1 MKEDE
6 YELTKRRLVDDVR
19 DTVRKQLFATYALI
33 GGAVLAVLG
42 YTGWDIVTDIRKNG
56 EEAVAQ
62 IKKEGNT
69 AVADIQEDTQH
80 QVDKIK
86 DDLKRALEAELDTL
100 TREVFKQAGLIA
112 GESKRIGMMLS
123 AVSTELG
130 KLDVDASTLAKINET
145 VSVLSEARRDTQK
158 QLIDVA
164 ARMDSLTVLEAELK
178 RLAGALEQVQP
189 GSAAVAA
196 EVVKNVAEAQAEAKA
211 RTERPTVYL
220 QFAGGARSKAQ
231 ELSRRL
237 ASDGFIMPGEER
249 IATAAGKHEVRY
261 FHDADQ
267 EAAKRLAE
275 ATRGALVDM
284 GLDDKNILVEDFSE
298 AKTKTSAGTI
308 ELWIE
313 L

>member
-1 MKEDE
+1 MNDDA
-6 YELTKRRLVDDVR
+6 YELTRRRLVDDVR

-42 YTGWDIVTDIRKNG
+42 YTGWDIVTDIRENG
-56 EEAVAQ
+56 REAVAQ
-62 IKKEGNT
+62 IKTEGVN
-69 AVADIQEDTQH
+69 AVADIRDDTQD
-80 QVDKIK
+80 QVDTIK
-86 DDLKRALEAELDTL
+86 DEVKSTVEAELDVL

-123 AVSTELG
+123 EVSTELG

-145 VSVLSEARRDTQK
+145 VTVLSETRRDTQK

-164 ARMDSLTVLEAELK
+164 ARMESLTVLEAELK
-178 RLAGALEQVQP
+178 RLAEALKQVQP
-189 GSAAVAA
+189 RSAAVAT
-196 EVVKNVAEAQAEAKA
+196 EVVKNVVEAQAEAKA
-211 RTERPTVYL
+211 RAERPTVYL

-231 ELSRRL
+231 DLSRRL
-237 ASDGFIMPGEER
+237 ASDGFIMPGEDR

-261 FHDADQ
+261 FHDTDR
-267 EAAKRLAE
+267 EAAERLAE
-275 ATRGALVDM
+275 ATRVALVDL
-284 GLDDKNILVEDFSE
+284 GHHDKTIRVKDFTG
-298 AKTKTSAGTI
+298 AKTKTPAGTI